1 MDNLIRL
8 TERNEEGLLADR
20 VQLYGMEQFPLD
32 HLTVLEGDL
41 AGLFAPGSRK
51 IAAVYADDDYCS
63 AELDSHWA
71 RLGDTVTI
79 RYVEE
84 YEYYN
89 PDTGEVYG
97 PWENVPEGANWVD
110 RAVKYRDV
118 EYEVAAL
125 VTVPQWLDREKNAL
139 KGTVTRLPAREDIDV
154 PVEEHLIVELYSK

>member
-1 MDNLIRL
+1 MW
-8 TERNEEGLLADR
+8 
-20 VQLYGMEQFPLD
+20 PLC
-32 HLTVLEGDL
+32 TAMTTT
-41 AGLFAPGSRK
+41 AGP
-51 IAAVYADDDYCS
+51 
-63 AELDSHWA
+63 EMDSHWA

-125 VTVPQWLDREKNAL
+125 VTVPIGPE
-139 KGTVTRLPAREDIDV
+139 LPLLRRG
-154 PVEEHLIVELYSK
+154 

>member
-1 MDNLIRL
+1 M
-8 TERNEEGLLADR
+8 
-20 VQLYGMEQFPLD
+20 
-32 HLTVLEGDL
+32 
-41 AGLFAPGSRK
+41 
-51 IAAVYADDDYCS
+51 
-63 AELDSHWA
+63 DSHWA

-118 EYEVAAL
+118 EYDGGR
-125 VTVPQWLDREKNAL
+125 PGDRAHA
-139 KGTVTRLPAREDIDV
+139 P
-154 PVEEHLIVELYSK
+154 